1 MGRACFKL
9 SLCSTICVLLA
20 GIAFGQS
27 YEETRSLA
35 WEMFEVILYLGTI
48 LFIGYVLYQLTV
60 ATLEAVAK
68 LIAAI
73 IGLIVSAVSW
83 TIFAIAFLLWLVAV
97 SATTCAAVIV
107 TALWALLWPPAKK
120 RLRLL
125 YRAIFKPA
133 DHLPLLFDIRM
144 KGDKFFEPN
153 KEPETLKTVI
163 KSYTHL
169 TTLSEQLRVD
179 ENFENADQ
187 ILSNYLEAVRQLSH
201 GLDVCKLYVKYYP
214 GVPEFIPPSPAH
226 ALTDF
231 RATHRRLFENPAI
244 AFKFLFLYPFRPIG
258 WVLTSPFI
266 FAFQTAKLIIS
277 KIHLGVA
284 KESNERISQMKKL
297 LSQHQRDIEQVIKDF
312 ANFQSQQQ
320 SVHQQ
325 TKAIRDELVTEL
337 EAVRKMA
344 EQYHNEAHRLRDYV
358 GLVKARSDEMD
369 KVDPLAEM
377 KELLAEV
384 RKSSPVGASSV

>member
-27 YEETRSLA
+27 YEEARSPA
-35 WEMFEVILYLGTI
+35 WRIFEIVLYLGTI

-83 TIFAIAFLLWLVAV
+83 AIFAIAFLLWLVAAG
-97 SATTCAAVIV
+97 ATTCAAVIV
-107 TALWALLWPPAKK
+107 TALWALLWPPAKE

-125 YRAIFKPA
+125 YRAVFKPA

-163 KSYTHL
+163 ESYNRL
-169 TTLSEQLRVD
+169 TSLAEQLQAD
-179 ENFENADQ
+179 ENCANTGQ
-187 ILSNYLEAVRQLSH
+187 ILSDYLEAVRQLCH
-201 GLDVCKLYVKYYP
+201 NLEICELHVIDYP
-214 GVPEFIPPSPAH
+214 EAPEFIPPSPTH

-231 RATHRRLFENPAI
+231 RATYRRLFENPAM

-277 KIHLGVA
+277 WIHLGA
-284 KESNERISQMKKL
+284 AEESNERIGQMKKL

-312 ANFQSQQQ
+312 ANFQSEQQ

-325 TKAIRDELVTEL
+325 TKAIRDELAAEL